1 MGAGESMDI
10 FKEGELENSAIFKD
24 QSSMDYV
31 STGYDSGGVMGR
43 VGVEIGVEGSAFSRL
58 CHRDAAT

>member
-31 STGYDSGGVMGR
+31 STGYDRIKVSWRSGWV
-43 VGVEIGVEGSAFSRL
+43 
-58 CHRDAAT
+58 

>member
-1 MGAGESMDI
+1 MVFSFGSLSTLRSAMGAGESMDI

-31 STGYDSGGVMGR
+31 STGYDRIKVSWRSGWV
-43 VGVEIGVEGSAFSRL
+43 
-58 CHRDAAT
+58 

>member
-31 STGYDSGGVMGR
+31 STGYDSMGGSR
-43 VGVEIGVEGSAFSRL
+43 EGWV
-58 CHRDAAT
+58 